1 MEQLNLKV
9 KDKTLQFVIKHP
21 CSESYWC
28 ELFLVDETNNIRLG
42 ADSLDIILS
51 RLLIAFLP
59 AKNRKFFEYQSQKM
73 FSIIN
78 LMEPHFVIA
87 GVERENL
94 GLELILI
101 DSNIGLNYMDEEF
114 DEEILIENV
123 RKISNDD
130 YSETGVEYKVFDD
143 ELYLFPA
150 CDVKIGAY
158 YNYNKV
164 HLLPRIYKVKII
176 EEYILYNAS
185 FILYKFIK
193 L

>member
-1 MEQLNLKV
+1 M
-9 KDKTLQFVIKHP
+9 
-21 CSESYWC
+21 
-28 ELFLVDETNNIRLG
+28 VDETNNIRLG

-101 DSNIGLNYMDEEF
+101 DSNEKIISSIHLFRDNIEEW
-114 DEEILIENV
+114 IENI
-123 RKISNDD
+123 ISFLVN
-130 YSETGVEYKVFDD
+130 
-143 ELYLFPA
+143 
-150 CDVKIGAY
+150 
-158 YNYNKV
+158 
-164 HLLPRIYKVKII
+164 HM
-176 EEYILYNAS
+176 
-185 FILYKFIK
+185 K

>member
-9 KDKTLQFVIKHP
+9 KDKSLQFVIKHP

-101 DSNIGLNYMDEEF
+101 DSNEKIISSIHLFRDNIEEW
-114 DEEILIENV
+114 IENI
-123 RKISNDD
+123 ISFLVN
-130 YSETGVEYKVFDD
+130 
-143 ELYLFPA
+143 
-150 CDVKIGAY
+150 
-158 YNYNKV
+158 
-164 HLLPRIYKVKII
+164 HM
-176 EEYILYNAS
+176 
-185 FILYKFIK
+185 K

>member
-1 MEQLNLKV
+1 MEIKWVSGDGGPHILMERKYLDFWADQKGTLYKKVGQIDDYIGNL
-9 KDKTLQFVIKHP
+9 
-21 CSESYWC
+21 
-28 ELFLVDETNNIRLG
+28 RL
-42 ADSLDIILS
+42 LDIS
-51 RLLIAFLP
+51 LI
-59 AKNRKFFEYQSQKM
+59 
-73 FSIIN
+73 
-78 LMEPHFVIA
+78 VISEE
-87 GVERENL
+87 GKGGIV
-94 GLELILI
+94 
-101 DSNIGLNYMDEEF
+101 IGLNYM

-176 EEYILYNAS
+176 EEYILHNAS